1 MEPACD
7 FVDFVEVV
15 TYRGHGT
22 VEAAR
27 AWCRFF
33 RGSDG
38 QAFFASKCKDEELD
52 VKAVKLRGRDRC
64 ASIFKSKLITWRPD

>member
-7 FVDFVEVV
+7 FVGFVEVV
-15 TYRGHGT
+15 TYHRGHGP

-38 QAFFASKCKDEELD
+38 QAFFFASRDEELD
-52 VKAVKLRGRDRC
+52 VKLVKAQSCDR
-64 ASIFKSKLITWRPD
+64 FG